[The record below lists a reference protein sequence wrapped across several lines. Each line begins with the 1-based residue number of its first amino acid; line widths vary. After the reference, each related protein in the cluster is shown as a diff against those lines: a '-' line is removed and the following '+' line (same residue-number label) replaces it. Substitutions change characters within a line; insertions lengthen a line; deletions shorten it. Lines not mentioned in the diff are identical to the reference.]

1 MISIVIPAYNA
12 AATVGRCLD
21 SLLAQTY
28 RDFELIVVDDGST
41 DSTAQ
46 IISAYAER
54 DSRIRLIRQE
64 NAGVSAARNVG
75 LDARAATSSAL
86 PTATMPYRRNFLKHC
101 CHCMRPASC
110 RLPI

>member
-64 NAGVSAARNVG
+64 NAG
-75 LDARAATSSAL
+75 
-86 PTATMPYRRNFLKHC
+86 RRT
-101 CHCMRPASC
+101 R
-110 RLPI
+110 

>member
-64 NAGVSAARNVG
+64 NAGVGKGNPGSEGQRKSRIHG
-75 LDARAATSSAL
+75 TGKGPD
-86 PTATMPYRRNFLKHC
+86 
-101 CHCMRPASC
+101 PA
-110 RLPI
+110 